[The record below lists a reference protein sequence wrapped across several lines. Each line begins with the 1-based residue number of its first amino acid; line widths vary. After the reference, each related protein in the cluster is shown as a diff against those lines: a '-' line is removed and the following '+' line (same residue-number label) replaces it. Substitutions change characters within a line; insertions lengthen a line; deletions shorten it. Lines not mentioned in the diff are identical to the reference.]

1 MFYDIL
7 QNPEVKINPCI
18 SLQLITYSFKSNA
31 KVRHWFLNFCPTSG
45 KTCSELCKELILEE
59 CNAK

>member
-1 MFYDIL
+1 MFNDTL

-18 SLQLITYSFKSNA
+18 SLQLITRSFKSNA
-31 KVRHWFLNFCPTSG
+31 EVRHWFLDFCPCSG
-45 KTCSELCKELILEE
+45 ETYSDPCKELIFEE